1 MVLVPGRGLDLK
13 GKTLIGFMSRPSPDA
28 TCPPE
33 EQGGQDMMSATC
45 DSPPET
51 KNGLGRL
58 EWVRQLFK
66 RRIMCVECGQPVE
79 EPFDIKAAQRAAS
92 KYMAENPGHKI
103 DVRESLPLCDG
114 CQSVWDETAKEFF
127 GPSGQIR
134 IK

>member
-45 DSPPET
+45 DSPP
-51 KNGLGRL
+51 
-58 EWVRQLFK
+58 
-66 RRIMCVECGQPVE
+66 ECGQPVE